1 MIQESQLEDYD
12 PSLAVIADYSTIVI
26 QYGFVTLFV
35 AACPL
40 VRIEL
45 KTLSY
50 MFCVQLFVLCN
61 NLFYQ
66 VFWFFALIQ
75 TGSFAGICKQLRG
88 TSTRWL

>member
-1 MIQESQLEDYD
+1 MGLFLSFPSPAYWFEFKKFIIQESQLEDYD

-45 KTLSY
+45 KTLSCI
-50 MFCVQLFVLCN
+50 FCVQLFALCN
-61 NLFYQ
+61 NLFN
-66 VFWFFALIQ
+66 
-75 TGSFAGICKQLRG
+75 
-88 TSTRWL
+88 